1 MARCG
6 IFAGKCYICISETI
20 FILMKKFFLALIAVF
35 AITSVASATSYKLDE
50 SAVDNAIENAVAIS
64 PLELINEIPATVSA
78 GMKLPASAPAAS
90 MAPSKSPV
98 GAILLTFFLGGFG
111 VHRHYMGTR
120 PWMWAIYTFTF
131 GGIFGVVP
139 FVDFIVEIVATVEDN
154 SVARYCGNTSFFMW
168 G

>member
-1 MARCG
+1 
-6 IFAGKCYICISETI
+6 
-20 FILMKKFFLALIAVF
+20 MKRLLIALVAFF
-35 AITSVASATSYKLDE
+35 AITTVASASPYKLDE
-50 SAVDNAIENAVAIS
+50 AAVDSAIESAVAVS
-64 PLELINEIPATVSA
+64 PVSLLSDAHAPLPVGMPSSASVSA
-78 GMKLPASAPAAS
+78 G
-90 MAPSKSPV
+90 KSPV

-111 VHRHYMGTR
+111 IHRHYMGTR

-139 FVDFIVEIVATVEDN
+139 FVAFIVEIIAAVEDN

>member
-1 MARCG
+1 
-6 IFAGKCYICISETI
+6 
-20 FILMKKFFLALIAVF
+20 MKKFFLALIAVF

-78 GMKLPASAPAAS
+78 SMKLSASAPAAS

-139 FVDFIVEIVATVEDN
+139 FVDFIVEIVAAVEDN

>member
-1 MARCG
+1 
-6 IFAGKCYICISETI
+6 
-20 FILMKKFFLALIAVF
+20 MKKLLIALVAFF
-35 AITSVASATSYKLDE
+35 AITTVASAAPYRLDE
-50 SAVDNAIENAVAIS
+50 ASVDNAIESAVAVS
-64 PLELINEIPATVSA
+64 PFDLLAEIPAPLPAGMPASSSISA
-78 GMKLPASAPAAS
+78 G
-90 MAPSKSPV
+90 KSPV
-98 GAILLTFFLGGFG
+98 AAILLTFFLGGFG
-111 VHRHYMGTR
+111 IHRHYMGTR

>member
-1 MARCG
+1 
-6 IFAGKCYICISETI
+6 
-20 FILMKKFFLALIAVF
+20 MKKLLFALIAFV
-35 AITSVASATSYKLDE
+35 AISTMASAAPYKIDDA
-50 SAVDNAIENAVAIS
+50 AVDNAIESAVEVS
-64 PLELINEIPATVSA
+64 PVSFLSEVPAQLPA
-78 GMKLPASAPAAS
+78 GMPASASVSAD
-90 MAPSKSPV
+90 KSPV

-120 PWMWAIYTFTF
+120 PWMWAIYTFTV

-139 FVDFIVEIVATVEDN
+139 FVDFIVEIVAAVEDN

>member
-1 MARCG
+1 
-6 IFAGKCYICISETI
+6 
-20 FILMKKFFLALIAVF
+20 MKKLLFALIAFV
-35 AITSVASATSYKLDE
+35 AISTVASAAPYKIDDA
-50 SAVDNAIENAVAIS
+50 AVDNAIESAVEVS
-64 PLELINEIPATVSA
+64 PVSFLSEVPAQLRAGMPASASVSA
-78 GMKLPASAPAAS
+78 G
-90 MAPSKSPV
+90 KSPV

-120 PWMWAIYTFTF
+120 PWMWAIYTFTV

-139 FVDFIVEIVATVEDN
+139 FVDFIVEIVAAVEDN

>member
-1 MARCG
+1 
-6 IFAGKCYICISETI
+6 
-20 FILMKKFFLALIAVF
+20 MKKFFLALIAVF

-78 GMKLPASAPAAS
+78 SMKLPTSAPAAS

-120 PWMWAIYTFTF
+120 PWM
-131 GGIFGVVP
+131 
-139 FVDFIVEIVATVEDN
+139 
-154 SVARYCGNTSFFMW
+154 
-168 G
+168 

>member
-1 MARCG
+1 
-6 IFAGKCYICISETI
+6 
-20 FILMKKFFLALIAVF
+20 MKKLLIALVAFF
-35 AITSVASATSYKLDE
+35 AITTVASAAPYKIDD
-50 SAVDNAIENAVAIS
+50 AVVDNAIENAVAVTPFDFLS
-64 PLELINEIPATVSA
+64 EAPSALPAA
-78 GMKLPASAPAAS
+78 MPASASISAG
-90 MAPSKSPV
+90 KSPV

-139 FVDFIVEIVATVEDN
+139 FVDFIVEIVAAVEDN

>member
-1 MARCG
+1 
-6 IFAGKCYICISETI
+6 
-20 FILMKKFFLALIAVF
+20 MKKLLFALIAFV
-35 AITSVASATSYKLDE
+35 AISTEASAAPYKIDDA
-50 SAVDNAIENAVAIS
+50 AVDNAIESAVEVS
-64 PLELINEIPATVSA
+64 PVSFLSEVPAQLPAGMPASASVSA
-78 GMKLPASAPAAS
+78 G
-90 MAPSKSPV
+90 KSPV

-120 PWMWAIYTFTF
+120 PWMWAIYTFTV

-139 FVDFIVEIVATVEDN
+139 FVDFIVEIVAAVEDN

>member
-1 MARCG
+1 MR
-6 IFAGKCYICISETI
+6 K
-20 FILMKKFFLALIAVF
+20 LLIVLVAMF
-35 AITSVASATSYKLDE
+35 AITTVASAASYKINDD
-50 SAVDNAIENAVAIS
+50 VIDNAIENATEIS
-64 PLELINEIPATVSA
+64 SVELIMSSSAAPSATMS
-78 GMKLPASAPAAS
+78 S
-90 MAPSKSPV
+90 SKSPV
-98 GAILLTFFLGGFG
+98 AAILLTFFLGEFG

-168 G
+168 A

>member
-1 MARCG
+1 KIDDA
-6 IFAGKCYICISETI
+6 
-20 FILMKKFFLALIAVF
+20 
-35 AITSVASATSYKLDE
+35 
-50 SAVDNAIENAVAIS
+50 AVDNAIESAVEVS
-64 PLELINEIPATVSA
+64 PVSFLSEVPAQLPAGMPASASVSA
-78 GMKLPASAPAAS
+78 G
-90 MAPSKSPV
+90 KSPV

-120 PWMWAIYTFTF
+120 PWMWAIYTFTV

-139 FVDFIVEIVATVEDN
+139 FVDFIVEIVAAVEDN

>member
-1 MARCG
+1 
-6 IFAGKCYICISETI
+6 
-20 FILMKKFFLALIAVF
+20 MKRLLIALVAFF
-35 AITSVASATSYKLDE
+35 AITTVASASPYKLDE
-50 SAVDNAIENAVAIS
+50 AAVDSAIESAVAVS
-64 PLELINEIPATVSA
+64 PVSLLSDAHAPLPVGMPSSASVSA
-78 GMKLPASAPAAS
+78 G
-90 MAPSKSPV
+90 KSPV

-111 VHRHYMGTR
+111 IHRHYMGTR

-139 FVDFIVEIVATVEDN
+139 FVDFIVEIIAAVEDN

>member
-1 MARCG
+1 
-6 IFAGKCYICISETI
+6 
-20 FILMKKFFLALIAVF
+20 MKRLLIALVAFF
-35 AITSVASATSYKLDE
+35 AITTVASAAPYKLDE
-50 SAVDNAIENAVAIS
+50 AAVDSAIESAVAVS
-64 PLELINEIPATVSA
+64 PVSLLSDAHAPLPVGMPSSASVSA
-78 GMKLPASAPAAS
+78 G
-90 MAPSKSPV
+90 KSPV

-111 VHRHYMGTR
+111 IHRHYMGTR

-139 FVDFIVEIVATVEDN
+139 FVDFIVEIIAAVEDN

>member
-1 MARCG
+1 
-6 IFAGKCYICISETI
+6 
-20 FILMKKFFLALIAVF
+20 MKKFLIVLVAMF
-35 AITSVASATSYKLDE
+35 AITTVASAASYKLDDE
-50 SAVDNAIENAVAIS
+50 AIDSAIENATAIS
-64 PLELINEIPATVSA
+64 PFELMNEVPASVSA
-78 GMKLPASAPAAS
+78 GLMLPSAAPSVS
-90 MAPSKSPV
+90 MDSSKSPV
-98 GAILLTFFLGGFG
+98 AAILLTFFLGEFG